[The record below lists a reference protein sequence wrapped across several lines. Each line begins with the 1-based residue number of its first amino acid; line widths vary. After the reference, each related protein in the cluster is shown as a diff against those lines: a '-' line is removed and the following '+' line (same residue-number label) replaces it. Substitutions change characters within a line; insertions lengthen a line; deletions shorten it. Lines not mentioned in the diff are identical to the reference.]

1 VHGHKA
7 RVVAYA
13 LIAAAVAAS
22 PFAATQ
28 SRPAH
33 MPPAAQIDAA
43 SPTTPAPRREG
54 APECKVGTERIS
66 PMTGRK
72 QVCK

>member
-1 VHGHKA
+1 
-7 RVVAYA
+7 
-13 LIAAAVAAS
+13 
-22 PFAATQ
+22 
-28 SRPAH
+28 